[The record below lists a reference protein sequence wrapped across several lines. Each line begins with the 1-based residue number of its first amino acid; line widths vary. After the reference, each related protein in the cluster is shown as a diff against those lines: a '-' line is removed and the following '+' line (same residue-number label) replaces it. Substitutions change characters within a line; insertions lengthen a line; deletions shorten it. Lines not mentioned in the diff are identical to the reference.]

1 MVVCD
6 ESKPYIFIS
15 YSHRDSDKVLKIM
28 DRLKSA
34 GYNVWYD
41 GGIDPGTEWD
51 ENIAKHVQGCAYFI
65 AFVSANYIASKNCKD
80 ELNYSRDLDKEQLL
94 VYLEDVELPGGMA
107 MRMNRIQAIWWNKY
121 SNVEEAY
128 EKLFSAKGIDRAKLG
143 GEGAQPVST
152 GGGASG
158 SASKSESETFK
169 EKTSAGNKD
178 KKPFIIGGIAAAVLA
193 VVALIAVLVSGGGK
207 KYMEQGIAAY
217 NSKYHGTEDNAAA
230 RAAFEKAAQKGE
242 ADAYYYLGR
251 IDELEY
257 KYSDARDHYNKGI
270 EAGSDLSKAG
280 LAYLYISG
288 LGGAYDREGARKL
301 AEEAYGAGCKEAA
314 YCMGWLTRDGLA
326 GITKDAE
333 KALDYYKEAAETG
346 DQKIASDACW
356 SIGSLYKNGTGS
368 IEQDYTEAISW
379 YKKIEEISPY
389 HEGDSYELVAQV
401 YKAQDEGL
409 KADENYKKAY
419 AAFLAAAEQG
429 DIYSMC
435 YVGVYLKSAYGVEE
449 DYPAAI
455 EWYKKAAEGGNY
467 AAMRNLASN
476 YLNNENNPKK
486 AEEYYQMAVDAGDI
500 TSMDKMGDLYYD
512 GKLNDGNP
520 DYKLARQ
527 WYEKA
532 ADLGYSDA
540 MYSLGKM
547 YYDGKET
554 GTADYKT
561 ARQWYEKAVDAG
573 SSGAM
578 NNMGYGYER
587 GGFSEDGQPDYAKAV
602 EWYELAA
609 ENGNSTAMNNLGNLY
624 RSEGNGITD
633 YAKAEEWYLKGAAEG
648 NNSSMNSLG
657 NMYSNEK
664 YGMVDIEKAAKYY
677 TDAANAGYSYAW
689 VSLGLLYEKKDN
701 GITDYNKALECYEK
715 AAAAGQKTAYY
726 YAGLLYDNGS
736 ITTDGQKDYAKAQEW
751 YQKGIDAG
759 NTDSMVAMGN
769 LYRYGQLGTK
779 DPQKAKE
786 YYELAADK
794 YSYAAKY
801 LGDIY
806 YAKELGSYDFEKAK
820 QYYLK
825 AIELGYK
832 NANASPNLYLNLGK
846 IYYYTKMYEIDL
858 GPSDPKAAEP
868 YFKTAAEAGNAE
880 AQWFLGQIIEFGMG
894 ATGKPDPAEAAKW
907 YEKAAD
913 GKNSSGAYS
922 LGSIYF
928 YGKLGSVDYKKA
940 LEWYG
945 KAAESGN
952 VTAKEAI
959 QKMVDAGQISK
970 VEAAPYLD

>member
-1 MVVCD
+1 MAVCD

-158 SASKSESETFK
+158 SASNSESETFK

-193 VVALIAVLVSGGGK
+193 VVALIAVLVSGGGGK
-207 KYMEQGIAAY
+207 KYMEQGIATY

-230 RAAFEKAAQKGE
+230 RAAFEKAAEKGE
-242 ADAYYYLGR
+242 ADAYYYLGQ
-251 IDELEY
+251 IDEREY
-257 KYSDARDHYNKGI
+257 KYIEARENFNKGI
-270 EAGSDLSKAG
+270 EAGSELSKAA
-280 LAYLYISG
+280 LADMYLSG
-288 LGGAYDREGARKL
+288 LGGAYDREGAL
-301 AEEAYGAGCKEAA
+301 ALAKEAYDAGCRAAA
-314 YCMGWLTRDGLA
+314 YDMGWLTEDGLA
-326 GITKDAE
+326 GLEKDVD
-333 KALDYYKEAAETG
+333 KALEYYMEAAESG
-346 DQKIASDACW
+346 DPYFSGEACLE
-356 SIGSLYKNGTGS
+356 IGHIYKNGTGDT
-368 IEQDYTEAISW
+368 EQDYDKAIEWYGKMAEADPYYGGESAYRIAAA
-379 YKKIEEISPY
+379 YKTRDEEVKS
-389 HEGDSYELVAQV
+389 
-401 YKAQDEGL
+401 DE
-409 KADENYKKAY
+409 YYRKAY
-419 AAFLAAAEQG
+419 DFYLESAGQG
-429 DIYSMC
+429 DVYSMC
-435 YVGVYLKSAYGVEE
+435 SVGVHLKNGYGVEA
-449 DYPAAI
+449 DYPAAV
-455 EWYKKAAEGGNY
+455 EWYKKAAEGGSY

-532 ADLGYSDA
+532 AELGYSDA

-554 GTADYKT
+554 GSADYQL
-561 ARQWYEKAVDAG
+561 ARQWYDKAVDAG
-573 SSGAM
+573 SSSAM
-578 NNMGYGYER
+578 NSIGYGYEK
-587 GGFSEDGQPDYAKAV
+587 GGFSEDGQPDYTKAV

-609 ENGNSTAMNNLGNLY
+609 ENGNSTAMNNLGILY
-624 RSEGNGITD
+624 STEGNGITD

-648 NNSSMNSLG
+648 NNSSMNNLG

-689 VSLGLLYEKKDN
+689 VSLGLLYKKKDN
-701 GITDYNKALECYEK
+701 GITDYNKALECFEK
-715 AAAAGQKTAYY
+715 AAAAGQKIAYF

-769 LYRYGQLGTK
+769 LYRYGQLGAK
-779 DPQKAKE
+779 DPQTAKE

-806 YAKELGSYDFEKAK
+806 YAKELGFYDYEKAK

-832 NANASPNLYLNLGK
+832 DAKASPNLYLNLGK
-846 IYYYTKMYEIDL
+846 IYYYTKMSDIDL
-858 GPSDPKAAEP
+858 GPSDPKTAEP
-868 YFKTAAEAGNAE
+868 YIKTAAEAGNAE
-880 AQWFLGQIIEFGMG
+880 AQWLLGQIIEYGMG
-894 ATGKPDPAEAAKW
+894 AAGKSDPAEAAKW

-913 GKNSSGAYS
+913 GKYSS
-922 LGSIYF
+922 
-928 YGKLGSVDYKKA
+928 
-940 LEWYG
+940 
-945 KAAESGN
+945 
-952 VTAKEAI
+952 
-959 QKMVDAGQISK
+959 
-970 VEAAPYLD
+970 

>member
-1 MVVCD
+1 MAVCN

-34 GYNVWYD
+34 DYNVWYD

-143 GEGAQPVST
+143 WEGAQPVST
-152 GGGASG
+152 GGEASG

-230 RAAFEKAAQKGE
+230 RAAFEKAVQKGE

-257 KYSDARDHYNKGI
+257 KYTDARDHYNKGI
-270 EAGSDLSKAG
+270 EAGSNLSKVGLAG
-280 LAYLYISG
+280 LYLNGY
-288 LGGAYDREGARKL
+288 GGAYDRENARKL
-301 AEEAYGAGCKEAA
+301 TEEAYGAGCKEAA
-314 YCMGWLTRDGLA
+314 YYMGRIIRVGLA
-326 GITKDAE
+326 GATRNED
-333 KALDYYKEAAETG
+333 KALEYYKEAAETD
-346 DQKIASDACW
+346 DQYIAASACA
-356 SIGSLYKNGTGS
+356 SLGNFYKNGTGN
-368 IEQDYTEAISW
+368 IEQNYNEALVW
-379 YKKIEEISPY
+379 YKKEAEACPY
-389 HEGDSYELVAQV
+389 YDGSAYDYIAKV

-409 KADENYKKAY
+409 KADESFKKAY
-419 AAFLAAAEQG
+419 DAYLAAAEQG
-429 DIYSMC
+429 NLDSINMI
-435 YVGVYLKSAYGVEE
+435 GVYLRDGNGVEP

-467 AAMRNLASN
+467 AAMRNLALN

-573 SSGAM
+573 SSSAM
-578 NNMGYGYER
+578 NSMGYGYER

-609 ENGNSTAMNNLGNLY
+609 ENGNSTAMNNLGILY
-624 RSEGNGITD
+624 SSEGNGITD

-648 NNSSMNSLG
+648 NNSSMNNLG

-664 YGMVDIEKAAKYY
+664 YGMVDIEKA
-677 TDAANAGYSYAW
+677 
-689 VSLGLLYEKKDN
+689 
-701 GITDYNKALECYEK
+701 
-715 AAAAGQKTAYY
+715 
-726 YAGLLYDNGS
+726 
-736 ITTDGQKDYAKAQEW
+736 
-751 YQKGIDAG
+751 
-759 NTDSMVAMGN
+759 
-769 LYRYGQLGTK
+769 
-779 DPQKAKE
+779 
-786 YYELAADK
+786 
-794 YSYAAKY
+794 
-801 LGDIY
+801 
-806 YAKELGSYDFEKAK
+806 
-820 QYYLK
+820 
-825 AIELGYK
+825 
-832 NANASPNLYLNLGK
+832 
-846 IYYYTKMYEIDL
+846 
-858 GPSDPKAAEP
+858 
-868 YFKTAAEAGNAE
+868 
-880 AQWFLGQIIEFGMG
+880 
-894 ATGKPDPAEAAKW
+894 
-907 YEKAAD
+907 
-913 GKNSSGAYS
+913 
-922 LGSIYF
+922 
-928 YGKLGSVDYKKA
+928 
-940 LEWYG
+940 
-945 KAAESGN
+945 
-952 VTAKEAI
+952 
-959 QKMVDAGQISK
+959 
-970 VEAAPYLD
+970 